1 MCAYIYIYMCVYTYI
16 YIFGILWTVGSLE
29 LRPVSVVLLLLL
41 SFSLVV
47 FVLYRFGGLLSKCF
61 HCVLKG
67 PSHKFQSG

>member
-1 MCAYIYIYMCVYTYI
+1 
-16 YIFGILWTVGSLE
+16 VGSLE

-61 HCVLKG
+61 HCVLKVSVWLRAIG
-67 PSHKFQSG
+67 MFSKRINRRGTSERL